1 MKREHL
7 VSASVTNGAECIC
20 DPEILLGTNFG
31 LWDFE
36 KEQAPRGAI
45 LDLNAAWEL
54 FLSRKGLQ
62 DISFEENYHHQHEV
76 IDGVVYEDGDT
87 TYTLVDD
94 KGNKTGAT
102 FTIKANKGPV
112 EHIEWQNGNLIL
124 YYSKTR
130 PVTQEDID
138 SGLPIHYAYDAQ
150 GQPIID
156 QTTGQPLI
164 YDYVSIPIIEIF
176 DNDETHKLF
185 PWFADSDHTVR
196 LRQNIDENNPE
207 GHLGDFAVTSD
218 SEIFFAKQRYT
229 PNTGNTLISLQS
241 IYDQLK
247 VDLGLDHLYQN
258 VPNITD
264 EEGQSIHQR
273 VSGSDINIKLQT
285 KNKTSL
291 VNAINEDK
299 NRTEQNTNLISGST
313 IDPDANWET
322 FLQFAEEI
330 PNNINNLLAALNWIQ
345 HNEIGDFKNNIS
357 QETITEALLEIFRQ
371 AEENR
376 NRIGYA
382 NNQWI
387 PLTTKNNTNL
397 TEAINEVDQH
407 TDELAKI
414 VDVRE
419 NWDPINNKTYY
430 SNPNLNTIIKN
441 RLRAAVV
448 NKDDIKVIEAINDL
462 QSQLGNLL
470 NLTTDNKNSVI
481 ESINELDLH
490 YDNNNSTIGATYAL
504 DINGNKSGDITN
516 LQTDTKSTIVEA
528 INELNTKIGDLD
540 DLSTEDKTNLVN
552 AVNEIISES
561 PLVYMDVTNPDSGV
575 ILKNQNNSAGLKSL
589 VIGNDNTSVNNS
601 FISGS
606 GNDASGNYSL
616 ISGKDNTSRKQYS
629 TTLGELNT
637 NDGNYNLVSG
647 KNNSVTGNSNIVKG
661 LDNEVTSSNST
672 VLGNTNVI
680 TNDSVTSIG
689 DSNNISKKGI
699 AIGDSNTISGDDSVT
714 LGKQNRVGTSS
725 TLIGINNEGIGSD
738 NYTIGKNNSSTGD
751 NNYIEG
757 ETNVIFGDDNH
768 VNGKNNTLSGDNN
781 TVIGNN
787 QTIEANNVISIGKN
801 NQTVREDGA
810 VVINGINKVYSNST
824 HIGKDIYIQTH
835 DTESKLQNLIAV
847 DLNDW
852 CKNNNAASLNG
863 EKFLDTAHVVEA
875 LKVYLATEYTDNAI
889 LRFKMQTNNENGYIL
904 VQGKSKRVYLNGSWY
919 YSDNIEN
926 GWSRHD
932 GEYLKIIKK
941 TITDQQGVTQ
951 DKYYLAFMD
960 QLSTEQI
967 VDTVGAQRSN
977 SEDFGSIVLEH
988 AYGAIDINDFNIALD
1003 LPNRFN
1009 KKVDKT
1015 AKIITKYQKENGAV
1029 VDREYNWVD
1038 NSNPNI
1044 SGDITLDLKDS
1055 FGFDRSKYQLREEKG
1070 QPNGY
1075 VPLNFQRLIDPEY
1088 LPSYVDDVIDVWAE
1102 YTVLPSGALSD
1113 IKLYS
1118 LDEVIDPDT
1127 GQKTYGKGDLLL
1139 EGEKSKIYVE
1149 VDAAPNNISAQ
1160 FRWTGSQFVQIGN
1173 STILIGEIEGSAYDG
1188 AKGKHLA
1195 NTIEDHL
1202 NSGTTQV
1209 SVEQPNGSVIW
1220 ETYKP
1225 NPHNVKPEQLDITIN
1240 DPNDSN
1246 NINLEDSF
1254 LVDYNVKTALQ
1265 NLFDRINNSEDSYSN
1280 LLLVV
1285 GTQKELQEIE
1295 NIPEYPTIAGNV
1307 LYNKER
1313 LDSLKEF
1320 TPVNVQNIVT
1330 NNFIL
1335 DYE

>member
-36 KEQAPRGAI
+36 KEQAPRGTL

-54 FLSRKGLQ
+54 FLSRNGLQ
-62 DISFEENYHHQHEV
+62 DVSFEEEYHHQHEV

-87 TYTLVDD
+87 TYTLIDD
-94 KGNKTGAT
+94 KGNRTGAT

-112 EHIEWQNGNLIL
+112 EHIEWQNGNLVL

-138 SGLPIHYAYDAQ
+138 SGLPIHYVYDTQ

-156 QTTGQPLI
+156 QETGQPLI

-196 LRQNIDENNPE
+196 LRQTLDENNPD
-207 GHLGDFAVTSD
+207 GHLGDFAITSN
-218 SEIFFAKQRYT
+218 SEVFIAKQRYT
-229 PNTGNTLISLQS
+229 PNSGNTLVSLQS

-247 VDLGLDHLYQN
+247 SDLGLDHLYQN
-258 VPNITD
+258 VPDIVD
-264 EEGQSIHQR
+264 QEGESIHQR

-291 VNAINEDK
+291 VNAINENK
-299 NRTEQNTNLISGST
+299 IRTEQNTNLITGDV
-313 IDPDANWET
+313 IDPDADWRT
-322 FLQFAEEI
+322 FLQFTEEI

-357 QETITEALLEIFRQ
+357 QNTITEALLEVFNQ

-376 NRIGYA
+376 DRIGYV
-382 NNQWI
+382 NDQWI
-387 PLTTKNNTNL
+387 QLNTKNHTNL
-397 TEAINEVDQH
+397 TDAINEVDQH

-419 NWDPINNKTYY
+419 NWDSINNKTYY
-430 SNPNLNTIIKN
+430 SNPNLSTIIKN
-441 RLRAAVV
+441 RLRAAVI

-470 NLTTDNKNSVI
+470 NLTTDTKNSI
-481 ESINELDLH
+481 TDSINEVDLH
-490 YDNNNSTIGATYAL
+490 CDNNNSAIGATYAL
-504 DINGNKSGDITN
+504 DINGSKSGDITN
-516 LQTDTKSTIVEA
+516 LQTDAKNTIIAA
-528 INELNTKIGDLD
+528 INELNAKIGDLD
-540 DLSTEDKTNLVN
+540 DLSTDDKTNLIN
-552 AVNEIISES
+552 AINEIISES
-561 PLVYMDVTNPDSGV
+561 PLIYMDSTNSSSGV
-575 ILKNQNNSAGLKSL
+575 ILKDQDNTAGLKSL
-589 VIGNDNTSVNNS
+589 VIGDNNTSANNS

-606 GNDASGNYSL
+606 GNDSSGNFTL
-616 ISGKDNTSRKQYS
+616 ISGINNTSRKQQS
-629 TTLGELNT
+629 AIFGDSNT

-647 KNNSVTGNSNIVKG
+647 KSNSVTGNRNIIKG
-661 LDNEVTSSNST
+661 INNEVTSSGST
-672 VLGNTNVI
+672 VLGDSNIITDDSVI
-680 TNDSVTSIG
+680 TLGN
-689 DSNNISKKGI
+689 SNNISKEGI
-699 AIGDSNTISGDDSVT
+699 AIGNSNILTGDDSVA
-714 LGKQNRVGTSS
+714 LGKSNRAGDGS

-738 NYTIGKNNSSTGD
+738 NYTVGKNNSSTGD
-751 NNYIEG
+751 NNYIKG
-757 ETNVIFGDDNH
+757 ETNVIVGDDNH

-801 NQTVREDGA
+801 SQTIRENGA
-810 VVINGINKVYSNST
+810 VVINGITKVYANST

-835 DTESKLQNLIAV
+835 DTESKLQRLISV

-852 CKNNNAASLNG
+852 CKDNNSASLNG
-863 EKFLDTAHVVEA
+863 EKFLDTAHVVQA
-875 LKVYLATEYTDNAI
+875 LKVYLAEEYVDNAI
-889 LRFKMQTNNENGYIL
+889 LRFKMQTDNENGYIL
-904 VQGKSKRVYLNGSWY
+904 VQGKSKRIYLNGSWY
-919 YSDNIEN
+919 FSDDIEQ

-932 GEYLKIIKK
+932 GEYLKVIRK
-941 TITDQQGVTQ
+941 TITDQQGSTY

-960 QLSTEQI
+960 QLSTEQV

-977 SEDFGSIVLEH
+977 TEDFGTIDLQH
-988 AYGAIDINDFNIALD
+988 AYGAVDIDDFNTALD

-1009 KKVDKT
+1009 RKVDKT

-1038 NSNPNI
+1038 ESNPNI
-1044 SGDITLDLKDS
+1044 SGDITLDLKNS

-1075 VPLNFQRLIDPEY
+1075 VPLNSNGLINSDY

-1102 YTVLPSGALSD
+1102 YDISSSGTFQN
-1113 IKLYS
+1113 IRIFN
-1118 LDEVIDPDT
+1118 LDEITDPVT
-1127 GQKTYGKGDLLL
+1127 GQKTYEKGDEIF
-1139 EGEKSKIYVE
+1139 EGERGKIYIE
-1149 VDAAPNNISAQ
+1149 NNSFSNLSTQ
-1160 FRWTGSQFVQIGN
+1160 FRWTGSQFAQIGN
-1173 STILIGEIEGSAYDG
+1173 AAALIIGEEEGTAYDG
-1188 AKGKHLA
+1188 GKGKLLA
-1195 NTIEDHL
+1195 DTLEDHL
-1202 NSGTTQV
+1202 NSGTTEV
-1209 SVEQPNGSVIW
+1209 PVEQPNGTTVW
-1220 ETYKP
+1220 ETYNP
-1225 NPHNVKPEQLDITIN
+1225 NPHNVKPEQLNVTLN

-1246 NINLEDSF
+1246 NVNLDDPF

-1265 NLFDRINNSEDSYSN
+1265 QIFDRINHSEDASSE
-1280 LLLVV
+1280 LSLII
-1285 GTQKELQEIE
+1285 GTQQELNEIE
-1295 NIPEYPTIAGNV
+1295 SISERPTIAGNV

-1313 LDSLKEF
+1313 LDALKEF
-1320 TPVNVQNIVT
+1320 TTTRIQNIVN